1 MTNFP
6 VWGPCQ
12 LIWFPWFGCRQSLI
26 SWKGMAKYT
35 LSIQVKVLKNHFV
48 ISQPKNDFL
57 DAQKSRLNE
66 TVLLSTQNKGSNGW
80 KIASVL
86 TILSI
91 KVHLSGPMFY
101 QTPLWKIIQL
111 KIMHFIIL
119 CTINLAIVLYGWAHP
134 HQISSFICCHV
145 DTSADHLKRFSIKK
159 DTELPNTAAVLKWRL
174 ILRLAGNVGI
184 SDHWGKPK
192 PFSNDCLVTENEK
205 SIANAAIFWTF
216 SEK

>member
-1 MTNFP
+1 MTKFP

-48 ISQPKNDFL
+48 ISQPKNNFL
-57 DAQKSRLNE
+57 DAQKSSLIE

-91 KVHLSGPMFY
+91 KVHLSGPMLY

-111 KIMHFIIL
+111 KIIHFIITEDIFYL
-119 CTINLAIVLYGWAHP
+119 T
-134 HQISSFICCHV
+134 
-145 DTSADHLKRFSIKK
+145 LKAPI
-159 DTELPNTAAVLKWRL
+159 TTAADDKYGDKFPKFWKNKVWYFMR
-174 ILRLAGNVGI
+174 I
-184 SDHWGKPK
+184 SWNIMP
-192 PFSNDCLVTENEK
+192 
-205 SIANAAIFWTF
+205 
-216 SEK
+216 